1 MMHRSQGLGKNV
13 SCTTRS
19 WVCSC
24 CKENNKIDRIYKR
37 PLHLYT
43 SLYITIH
50 HYTSLYIS
58 APLNNRPPDGNVALS
73 YVAQLWFILWFMV
86 DIASIHGLFVQPTFT
101 SPLDHASSSHL
112 GPPPTTKHA
121 EGQLWPW
128 IDSES
133 TAQFWRRNR
142 RVQWMEIQP

>member
-1 MMHRSQGLGKNV
+1 MMHRSQGLGKMSAVLLVLGFVLAARKTTKSTESTNV
-13 SCTTRS
+13 
-19 WVCSC
+19 
-24 CKENNKIDRIYKR
+24 
-37 PLHLYT
+37 
-43 SLYITIH
+43 LYISIH

-58 APLNNRPPDGNVALS
+58 IHLSPSKQPPPDGNVALS

>member
-1 MMHRSQGLGKNV
+1 MSAVLLVLGFVLAARKTTKSTESTNV
-13 SCTTRS
+13 
-19 WVCSC
+19 
-24 CKENNKIDRIYKR
+24 
-37 PLHLYT
+37 
-43 SLYITIH
+43 LYISIH

-121 EGQLWPW
+121 EGQL
-128 IDSES
+128 
-133 TAQFWRRNR
+133 
-142 RVQWMEIQP
+142 